1 MFRFRL
7 GGGNIKYSLTTGPP
21 VNKCCEF
28 CNNSRHMGGP
38 IWINN
43 LHHTVFIQSLLD
55 SLTEERFSTFP
66 RMTGMISM
74 ALEELEDVPLYYEL
88 ARLCNITKLSQGKM
102 TLYLSAILNAGYR
115 VSLTHANKVNF
126 SAPLSVSHAFFFVR
140 LTLLIIPAR
149 DQDRRTDQFHLEHD
163 EGLVQAHR
171 EGEA

>member
-1 MFRFRL
+1 MFTFRL
-7 GGGNIKYSLTTGPP
+7 GGGHIKYSLPTGPP
-21 VNKCCEF
+21 VDKYCEF
-28 CNNSRHMGGP
+28 CNNSHHLGGP

-43 LHHTVFIQSLLD
+43 LHHIGFVQSLLD

-88 ARLCNITKLSQGKM
+88 ARLCNIIKLSQGKM

-115 VSLTHANKVNF
+115 VSLTHANKVSF
-126 SAPLSVSHAFFFVR
+126 SAPLSVSHAIYCSSDP
-140 LTLLIIPAR
+140 TIIPAR
-149 DQDRRTDQFHLEHD
+149 DQDRRPAQFPLEHD

-171 EGEA
+171 

>member
-1 MFRFRL
+1 MTRAFTRFLFLMFSFRL
-7 GGGNIKYSLTTGPP
+7 GGGNIKYNLPTGPP
-21 VNKCCEF
+21 VDKCCEF
-28 CNNSRHMGGP
+28 CNNSHHMGGP

-43 LHHTVFIQSLLD
+43 LHHTVFVQSLLD

-102 TLYLSAILNAGYR
+102 TLYISAILNAGYR

-126 SAPLSVSHAFFFVR
+126 SAPLSVPHAFFFSSDPLYYSSTGSR
-140 LTLLIIPAR
+140 QT
-149 DQDRRTDQFHLEHD
+149 
-163 EGLVQAHR
+163 HR
-171 EGEA
+171 PVSSGA